1 MIDIKLLREH
11 MRNSPVQLK
20 EQEAPADPAMG
31 IGDMKKRPS
40 VMDYAR
46 KLLKTKRGETDHL
59 DPNYVPPGKRPSEPH
74 GGRYVMPADPE
85 RKLYKPKFDRKGDKV
100 RSIPGADHLPTDD
113 REASRRILYRKTD
126 IIGQK
131 AETDAKKKMRN
142 LGGPGMEARP
152 F

>member
-11 MRNSPVQLK
+11 MRNTPVQLK

-31 IGDMKKRPS
+31 IGNTKKRPS
-40 VMDYAR
+40 IQDYNRLA
-46 KLLKTKRGETDHL
+46 LKTMRGETDHL
-59 DPNYVPPGKRPSEPH
+59 DPNYVPPGKRPSKPQ

-85 RKLYKPKFDRKGDKV
+85 GKLYKPKFGTKGDK
-100 RSIPGADHLPTDD
+100 IPGAYYMATDD
-113 REASRRILYRKTD
+113 REASRRINYLKTD
-126 IIGQK
+126 IIRQK

-152 F
+152 I